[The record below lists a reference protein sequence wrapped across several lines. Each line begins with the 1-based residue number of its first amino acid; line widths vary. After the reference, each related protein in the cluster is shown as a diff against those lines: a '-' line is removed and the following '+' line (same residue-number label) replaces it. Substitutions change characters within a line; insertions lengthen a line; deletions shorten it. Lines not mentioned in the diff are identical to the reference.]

1 MSASYSNIILW
12 SVFLLLSYIGYG
24 AAVVRLFNLAE
35 FNDFGYAVRALA
47 LRKMRRSVLSE
58 SRLTIDIAPKDVRRA
73 MRFCC

>member
-1 MSASYSNIILW
+1 MSVSYSDIILW
-12 SVFLLLSYIGYG
+12 AIFLFLGYIGYWT
-24 AAVVRLFNLAE
+24 AVVRLFNLAE

-58 SRLTIDIAPKDVRRA
+58 SKLTIDLAPKDVRRA